1 MGLFTALRLLANRSF
16 HVFPSNVKE
25 SLKYLMLWICKTTKS
40 IFVLFRRLACDHVK
54 GKVSFYLFR
63 ILRNLPLPPTLL
75 QAIGKVVSP
84 ETKGLNLYF
93 VCLV

>member
-25 SLKYLMLWICKTTKS
+25 SLKYLILWICKTTKS

-54 GKVSFYLFR
+54 GKVSFYLLL
-63 ILRNLPLPPTLL
+63 ILRNLPLPQPPSKL
-75 QAIGKVVSP
+75 
-84 ETKGLNLYF
+84 
-93 VCLV
+93 